1 MSLLQK
7 LMEHASL
14 HEPCG
19 TAGKRA
25 HLKAGLPASAA
36 TKQVDGDLTL
46 SEGTDLVFE
55 EGRVHVKGHLL
66 LEDQSRLLV
75 AGDVVVE
82 GNIIHEGFDYA
93 LLFAGGSIQ
102 ADNLL
107 FHGELVAL
115 GGLTLRGAAWTYY
128 NDYSTYAD
136 TLTARAVVADDRA
149 DAVDQVHADT
159 HLEGHARVI
168 EGALEQLLHPDAWAR
183 YQGGS
188 YAALARHLRQGQPLL
203 RDSAPRRK

>member
-7 LMEHASL
+7 LMEHPSL
-14 HEPCG
+14 HAPCG
-19 TAGKRA
+19 TAAKRA
-25 HLKAGLPASAA
+25 LLKASLPPSAA
-36 TKQVDGDLTL
+36 TRQVDGDLTL
-46 SEGTDLVFE
+46 SEGTDLLVE
-55 EGRVHVKGHLL
+55 EGSLHVKGHLL
-66 LEDQSRLLV
+66 LDDQSRLLV

-82 GNIIHEGFDYA
+82 GNIVHEGFDYA

-115 GGLTLRGAAWTYY
+115 EGLTLRGAAWTYY

-149 DAVDQVHADT
+149 DAVDQLHADT
-159 HLEGHARVI
+159 HLQGHAQVI
-168 EGALEQLLHPDAWAR
+168 AGALEQLLHPEAWAR
-183 YQGGS
+183 YQQGS
-188 YAALARHLRQGQPLL
+188 YAALAKHLRQGQPLL
-203 RDSAPRRK
+203 RDSHPRRK